1 MTSCRVGSVAPA
13 GPTTDPLMSIRDVIA
28 DTAIALAKRHMHES
42 VGPAHLVA
50 VLFER
55 NEVRERAG
63 LDESQQLWKLPPD
76 GDALQ
81 APSVSEEAAEFLLRC
96 TSVDDAA
103 AVLRELVEAGLD
115 DGGSSAVSSASRET
129 GGGSPS
135 WAQEAMDESEAEGDE
150 RPSTRSAQSS
160 GAVATSTGHAHRP
173 REEVLAEAQQE
184 LDGLVGLSQ
193 VKAQVQSL
201 IDQHRLNLERT
212 NRGLPSV
219 PIGMNVAMTG
229 NPGTGKTTVARILA
243 KFYRGLGLLP
253 SGHLVEAHRAD
264 LVAGYV
270 GQTALKVEKVVND
283 AMGGVLFIDEAY
295 ALSTTGGG
303 GFGEEAV
310 ATLVKVMEDRRDR
323 LAVFVAGYANEM
335 AHFMDSN
342 PGLKSRFT
350 GNIAF
355 TDYSPDE
362 LVGIFRALATEHHLE
377 ADEMVLEAL
386 RERFFIAPE
395 EFRYGNARSV
405 RNLFNAMFAAMAT
418 RVYADGIVTDE
429 EVLGFEVSDVPELGE
444 REIRRRPGF
453 HA

>member
-1 MTSCRVGSVAPA
+1 
-13 GPTTDPLMSIRDVIA
+13 MSIREVIA
-28 DTAIALAKRHMHES
+28 DNAIALAKRHMHMR
-42 VGPAHLVA
+42 VGPKHLAV

-63 LDESQQLWKLPPD
+63 LVESDRPSTLPPD
-76 GDALQ
+76 GDAIE
-81 APSVSEEAAEFLLRC
+81 APSISEEAAELILRC
-96 TSVDDAA
+96 SSVDGAA
-103 AVLRELVEAGLD
+103 EVLRELFDAGSD
-115 DGGSSAVSSASRET
+115 DGSFSTIDAAARIAEDSSAGVRAGT
-129 GGGSPS
+129 
-135 WAQEAMDESEAEGDE
+135 AEADVDGEVQ
-150 RPSTRSAQSS
+150 RSARRARLP
-160 GAVATSTGHAHRP
+160 GAASTEQEYAHRP
-173 REEVLAEAQQE
+173 REEVLAEAQEE
-184 LDGLVGLSQ
+184 LEGLIGLSQ

-219 PIGMNVAMTG
+219 PIGLNVAMTG
-229 NPGTGKTTVARILA
+229 NPGTGKTTVARVLA
-243 KFYRGLGLLP
+243 KFYQGLGLLP

-270 GQTALKVEKVVND
+270 GQTALKVEKIVNE
-283 AMGGVLFIDEAY
+283 AIGGVLFIDEAY
-295 ALSTTGGG
+295 ALTTTGGG

-310 ATLVKVMEDRRDR
+310 ATLVKLMEDRRDR

-335 AHFMDSN
+335 ARFMDSN

-362 LVGIFRALATEHHLE
+362 LVGIFRTMAEEHHLR
-377 ADEMVLEAL
+377 ADDMVLDAL
-386 RERFFIAPE
+386 RERFFVAPE

-418 RVYADGIVTDE
+418 RVYEDGVVTDE
-429 EVLGFEVSDVPELGE
+429 EVLGFEVADVPDLGE
-444 REIRRRPGF
+444 GDIRRRPGF
-453 HA
+453 HT

>member
-1 MTSCRVGSVAPA
+1 
-13 GPTTDPLMSIRDVIA
+13 MSIREVIT

-42 VGPAHLVA
+42 VRPVHLAA
-50 VLFER
+50 VLLER

-63 LDESQQLWKLPPD
+63 LDETGQPWALPPD

-81 APSVSEEAAEFLLRC
+81 APSVSPEVVELLLRC
-96 TSVDDAA
+96 SSVDGAA
-103 AVLRELVEAGLD
+103 EVLRELVEEGPDSVGPSSRTAD
-115 DGGSSAVSSASRET
+115 DTEAFSHSSSGA
-129 GGGSPS
+129 
-135 WAQEAMDESEAEGDE
+135 SEAVEEGDADGDA
-150 RPSTRSAQSS
+150 RRSTRSARSPGAVSTSS
-160 GAVATSTGHAHRP
+160 GYMHRS

-184 LDGLVGLSQ
+184 LDGLIGLTQ
-193 VKAQVQSL
+193 VKTQVQSL
-201 IDQHRLNLERT
+201 IDQHRLNSERM
-212 NRGLPSV
+212 NRGLPAV
-219 PIGMNVAMTG
+219 PIGLNVAMTG

-243 KFYRGLGLLP
+243 KFYQGLGLLP

-270 GQTALKVEKVVND
+270 GQTALKVEKVVNE

-295 ALSTTGGG
+295 ALTTTGGG
-303 GFGEEAV
+303 GFGQEAV

-323 LAVFVAGYANEM
+323 LAVFAAGYANEM

-362 LVGIFRALATEHHLE
+362 LVGIFRAMATEHHLR
-377 ADEMVLEAL
+377 ADDMVLDAL
-386 RERFFIAPE
+386 RERFFVAPE

-405 RNLFNAMFAAMAT
+405 RNLFNEMFAAMAT
-418 RVYADGIVTDE
+418 RVYEDGVVTDE
-429 EVLGFEVSDVPELGE
+429 EVLGFEVSDVPELGD

-453 HA
+453 HT